1 MITATFCRMEGSP
14 QQAAWRAIM
23 ELFFAHR
30 GRLLAVASEFGL
42 HPQQAFALRHLEPG
56 KPCTMSELAHAL
68 HCDNSNVTGIA
79 DRLEA
84 AGLAERR
91 PHPTDRRVKTLVLT
105 ERGAA
110 VRGAYDA
117 RLGLVPPELQALSDE
132 DAERLLAIMR
142 RATATTADAHRR

>member
-1 MITATFCRMEGSP
+1 MRPTAQE
-14 QQAAWRAIM
+14 QAWRCMLDLLLAQ
-23 ELFFAHR
+23 R
-30 GRLLAVASEFGL
+30 GRLLSVAHEFGL
-42 HPQQAFALRHLEPG
+42 APQQAFAIKHLEPG
-56 KPCTMSELAHAL
+56 RALTMSELAQRL

-84 AGLAERR
+84 AGLAKRR
-91 PHPTDRRVKTLVLT
+91 PHPSDRRVKTLVLT

-132 DAERLLAIMR
+132 DAEQLLAIMR
-142 RATATTADAHRR
+142 RATPASEAPAPRTSPTA